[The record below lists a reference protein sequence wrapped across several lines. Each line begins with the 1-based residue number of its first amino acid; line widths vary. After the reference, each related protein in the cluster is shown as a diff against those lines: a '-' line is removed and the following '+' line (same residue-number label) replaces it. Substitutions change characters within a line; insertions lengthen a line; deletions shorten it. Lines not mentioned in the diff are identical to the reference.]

1 MAGRTDGRH
10 HGEQPERALGDGE
23 RGYPPPGDVLRRLRT
38 QRGWSL
44 RDVAERSGLSA
55 SFLGAVERGESDIAL
70 ERLARLA
77 RIFDHDVGSFLGYS
91 SRQAHPRFLDESDRV
106 RVDRGAGVSYEAI
119 RVPGLGFELVQ
130 VSLAPHAAFSDEF
143 AHEGVDVTLITEGT
157 VTATYNGVDYV
168 LATGACVLWSG
179 GYAHTYRN
187 DSARPAAC
195 IVVVTAML
203 C

>member
-1 MAGRTDGRH
+1 VPSHTDRGDADRV
-10 HGEQPERALGDGE
+10 LTDGE
-23 RGYPPPGDVLRRLRT
+23 RGYPAPGEVLRRLRT

-91 SRQAHPRFLDESDRV
+91 SRQAHPRFLDEADRV
-106 RVDRGAGVSYEAI
+106 RVDRGPGISYEVI

-130 VSLAPHAAFSDEF
+130 VSLEPHAAFADEF
-143 AHEGVDVTLITEGT
+143 AHEGVDVALVTEGT
-157 VTATYNGVDYV
+157 VTATYNGVDHV
-168 LATGACVLWSG
+168 LETGSCVQWSG

-187 DSARPAAC
+187 DTAKPAAFV
-195 IVVVTAML
+195 VVVTAML
-203 C
+203 Y